1 MNSTDFII
9 LIFGIIFL
17 LYFYYN
23 KETFEL
29 TNSLGLQT
37 SILPIDINYGMNL
50 APVSNDQLVN
60 KMKNVL
66 EQEKIVRQHGIRD
79 FHKESLK
86 SANIVNYYDT
96 PINIPYDLKRHDY
109 KFEKNPYDVIKE
121 METNSD
127 GQKQPLEMRKV
138 FNNIIKNYSNI
149 NKEIITPSNTKEEPN
164 KLISVDQNN
173 FSYLDETK
181 IPKLDDIQPLDS
193 IQSTF
198 SKC

>member
-17 LYFYYN
+17 LYFIYN

-37 SILPIDINYGMNL
+37 NILPIDINYGMNL
-50 APVSNDQLVN
+50 APVSNEQLVN
-60 KMKNVL
+60 KMQQVL
-66 EQEKIVRQHGIRD
+66 EQEKIVRQHGIKD

-109 KFEKNPYDVIKE
+109 KFEKNPHDVINE
-121 METNSD
+121 MESS
-127 GQKQPLEMRKV
+127 GQPLEMRNI
-138 FNNIIKNYSNI
+138 FNNIVKNYSNI
-149 NKEIITPSNTKEEPN
+149 NKEITTASTTKEEPN